1 MASIRAIFILT
12 TENKI
17 IFTRR
22 FQTIENRLKK
32 SMGED
37 YIPVPSDKLFANI
50 FFNKVIKEELL
61 QDEFK
66 TKKYKEDLEIDH
78 QKMDEL
84 IKVVDIKEDFNYSE
98 CPIVSLDVLGKIL
111 WPCVY
116 IKKLNLFGIIFPNID
131 YDKFKKI
138 LKERNGDLI
147 SKKLYEEQD
156 LSIIGSFTLIENIL
170 DYIISI
176 KSYDENR
183 LHTLISNMIPFGNIL
198 ETNINYSLESLHFL
212 NQRFVG
218 NTNITDKKKIP
229 GWVSKI
235 NSNSNEYLAI
245 TIKEELKFVKY
256 AKEKNFNSILCDISC
271 LAELSNICEITI
283 PFKEQQTNYLDNIR
297 IHPCAKI
304 VDQNILNEA
313 TRISFYP
320 PHDEFKLGV
329 FEIENIGQDYL
340 PIRGD
345 FSLKESAQNE
355 VKLYLN
361 ISIDEK
367 KAIGKFEYFYINIPL
382 GHFGTI
388 VNTMIMVQV
397 GEVSLINNKT
407 TLHWD
412 LQNQVCDGNIVL
424 SGTVNYSTNNTAG
437 NVKFITTRMW
447 HKTMMRAKA
456 LTQKNSN
463 TRINVKQIYLI
474 LRSCLRI
481 VIAKFILN

>member
-1 MASIRAIFILT
+1 MASVRAIFILT
-12 TENKI
+12 TDNKI
-17 IFTRR
+17 LFNRR

-32 SMGED
+32 LMGED
-37 YIPVPSDKLFANI
+37 YIPVPSDKLVANL
-50 FFNKVIKEELL
+50 FYSKVVREELL

-84 IKVVDIKEDFNYSE
+84 IEVVDINQNINNFQNYSE
-98 CPIVSLDVLGKIL
+98 CPIVSLDVGNGKSL
-111 WPCVY
+111 WPCVFVR
-116 IKKLNLFGIIFPNID
+116 KFNFFGIVFPNID
-131 YDKFKKI
+131 FDQFSKIKKKLLETEKCDVMFKC
-138 LKERNGDLI
+138 
-147 SKKLYEEQD
+147 KKLYEEQD
-156 LSIIGSFTLIENIL
+156 LSVVGSFTLIENIL

-176 KSYDENR
+176 KAYDENR
-183 LHTLISNMIPFGNIL
+183 LHALISNMVPFGNIL
-198 ETNINYSLESLHFL
+198 ETNINFTLESLHFL
-212 NQRFVG
+212 NNRVVNNNG
-218 NTNITDKKKIP
+218 HTDKKDDKKKIP

-235 NSNSNEYLAI
+235 SGHSNETLAI

-256 AKEKNFNSILCDISC
+256 AKEKTFNSILCDISC
-271 LAELSNICEITI
+271 LADLSAICEITI
-283 PFKEQQTNYLDNIR
+283 PFREHGTNYLDNIR

-329 FEIENIGQDYL
+329 FEIENIEQEYL

-367 KAIGKFEYFYINIPL
+367 KAIGKFQHFYINIPL

-388 VNTMIMVQV
+388 TDTMIMVQV
-397 GEVSLINNKT
+397 GEVNLINNKT

-412 LQNQVCDGNIVL
+412 LQNKVCDRNIVL
-424 SGTVNYSTNNTAG
+424 SGTVNYQTTHSGTG
-437 NVKFITTRMW
+437 NVSR
-447 HKTMMRAKA
+447 HKVT
-456 LTQKNSN
+456 
-463 TRINVKQIYLI
+463 I
-474 LRSCLRI
+474 
-481 VIAKFILN
+481 